1 MTRCYLGLGSNLD
14 EPIQQVRQTIAQLA
28 ALPACRLIAA
38 SGLYASAPIGPQDQP
53 DFINAVVA
61 IEAELAPLALLDVA
75 QALEQQAGRKRLRH
89 WGERTLD
96 VDVLLYGEET
106 IDLPRLK
113 VPHPEM
119 TQRAFVLRPLAELA
133 PDLVLPDGRPPQA
146 LLADPAVI
154 CQSLQRLAD

>member
-1 MTRCYLGLGSNLD
+1 MTLCYLGLGSNLD
-14 EPIQQVRQTIAQLA
+14 EPAQQVRQAIAQLA

-61 IEAELAPLALLDVA
+61 IETELAPLALLDVA

-96 VDVLLYGEET
+96 VDVLLYGEGR

-133 PDLVLPDGRPPQA
+133 PDLVLPDGRPLQA

>member
-1 MTRCYLGLGSNLD
+1 MTLCYLGLGSNLD
-14 EPIQQVRQTIAQLA
+14 EPAQQVRQAIAQLA

-61 IEAELAPLALLDVA
+61 IETELAPLALLDVA

-96 VDVLLYGEET
+96 VDVLLYGEGR

-133 PDLVLPDGRPPQA
+133 PDLVLPDGRPLQA
-146 LLADPAVI
+146 LLADPVVI